1 MRHGTPQ
8 RRRGTSRSLRTQS
21 ARGWLCCLPP
31 KIKHGTQIYIFDL
44 VNTVHVH
51 TDASLASCPH
61 VFSFFCL
68 GGGLGGL
75 IVVFPFAFSWST
87 SNFSLS
93 TVHIIIDLARSE
105 GAKAL
110 LSITEPHGVK
120 GIIRL
125 DIRGHFDRRLGA
137 VNLSLH
143 LLGRAVVLV
152 PELVLS

>member
-1 MRHGTPQ
+1 MAHPSVGEGLLEAFVLSQ
-8 RRRGTSRSLRTQS
+8 LVVGFVVCLRK
-21 ARGWLCCLPP
+21 LNMVH
-31 KIKHGTQIYIFDL
+31 KYIFDL